1 MKKILLLLFAI
12 MIMSGCG
19 NTKSNP
25 QNTTLQSP
33 PTNSV
38 SKEPVT
44 TVVNNIITIN
54 NAEVVSSLI
63 ANGLKTNN
71 IREVSASTIKPKP
84 SDEQKKYFIR
94 YFQLGNLQLALGQ
107 EKSSNAYVDFTTE
120 NNNGDLVGVWY
131 SLPTD
136 TEWKRFIH
144 IRNTFD
150 EGVEARNNPFYIWNN
165 KQTLHILLIDD
176 AGAGSGEGYAKVL
189 DSTENGVGW
198 KISRCFY
205 YVPEAF
211 PELSQ
216 RSIITQK
223 SFGDLIN
230 NYLQNKDSDLVK
242 EFTFNEGTG
251 NFEARQFN
259 KETGQMETIVQD
271 GCHNIQVPY
280 ISE

>member
-1 MKKILLLLFAI
+1 MKKILLLLFTI
-12 MIMSGCG
+12 VIMSGCG

-38 SKEPVT
+38 SNE
-44 TVVNNIITIN
+44 TVATAVNNIITIN

-71 IREVSASTIKPKP
+71 IREVSASTIKPTP

-120 NNNGDLVGVWY
+120 NNNGDLVGIWY

-136 TEWKRFIH
+136 TGWKRFLH

-150 EGVEARNNPFYIWNN
+150 EGIEAKNNPFYIWNN
-165 KQTLHILLIDD
+165 NQTLHILLIDE
-176 AGAGSGEGYAKVL
+176 AGTGSGEGNAKVL
-189 DSTENGVGW
+189 DSRDNGQSW
-198 KISRCFY
+198 RISRCFY
-205 YVPEAF
+205 YTPEAF

-216 RSIITQK
+216 RPTITQK

-230 NYLQNKDSDLVK
+230 NYLRNKNSNLVK
-242 EFTFNEGTG
+242 EFTFNESTG

-259 KETGQMETIVQD
+259 KEIGQIETIIQD

-280 ISE
+280 ASE